1 MVNKE
6 VVLIPTYNQA
16 SHIRHLIKE
25 VRKYVEDVVIV
36 DDGSCDNT
44 AELAKKENAV
54 VIRHSHNKGKGA
66 SLHTGIDYLSDKD
79 YKILITMDG
88 DGQHLPEEI
97 PLFINFYEKYDAD
110 LIVGNRMHNLANMP
124 VIRRL
129 TNKIMSNIISK
140 ICHQEI
146 PDSQCGFRLI
156 KKKLL
161 DEINLTYSNYEI
173 ESELLIRASRL
184 GYKIDQVPITTVYKQ
199 EKSYINPIIDTIRFI
214 KLLIDIRKR

>member
-1 MVNKE
+1 
-6 VVLIPTYNQA
+6 
-16 SHIRHLIKE
+16 
-25 VRKYVEDVVIV
+25 
-36 DDGSCDNT
+36 
-44 AELAKKENAV
+44 
-54 VIRHSHNKGKGA
+54 
-66 SLHTGIDYLSDKD
+66 
-79 YKILITMDG
+79 
-88 DGQHLPEEI
+88 
-97 PLFINFYEKYDAD
+97 
-110 LIVGNRMHNLANMP
+110 
-124 VIRRL
+124 
-129 TNKIMSNIISK
+129 MSNIISK